1 MPPIRDISAFMK
13 QALWNIAD
21 ITMGLMTL
29 VNIPVILM
37 LGKYAFAALKD
48 YENQRKQG
56 MVPTFKAKSIG
67 ITSDTDYWD

>member
-1 MPPIRDISAFMK
+1 
-13 QALWNIAD
+13 
-21 ITMGLMTL
+21 MGFMTL

-56 MVPTFKAKSIG
+56 QVPTFKAKSIG
-67 ITSDTDYWD
+67 ITSDTDYWK